1 MEQKL
6 EVDFSEIASQ
16 ADDSWAF
23 VDSNIFESARK
34 DLEKEK
40 QNRDDQSSQNQAI
53 NIDNKES
60 EEQKLFEY
68 RAKETS

>member
-1 MEQKL
+1 MEQIL

>member
-1 MEQKL
+1 MEQIL

-40 QNRDDQSSQNQAI
+40 RNKEDQISENQAVI
-53 NIDNKES
+53 TNKAS

-68 RAKETS
+68 HAKEVS

>member
-1 MEQKL
+1 MEQIL

-40 QNRDDQSSQNQAI
+40 QNRYDQCYQNQAF